1 MIPFFSPVLMYLR
14 IAVQPPPV
22 WQVALSLLLLGA
34 TIAGMLVLCSRIY
47 RVGVL
52 MYGKRPTLPEILK
65 WLKYA
70 KA

>member
-1 MIPFFSPVLMYLR
+1 MFMR
-14 IAVQPPPV
+14 IAVQTPPL
-22 WQVALSLLLLGA
+22 WQIGLSIALLAG
-34 TIAGMLVLCSRIY
+34 TIYALVLLCGRIY

-70 KA
+70 